1 MVEEI
6 HHHTFKVVEQPTNPV
21 ISLLFS
27 IFVISAFVFLLI
39 SLIRTIQFKKLHFGF
54 FGFLFIIVLSA
65 TFVFIAYFWFFL
77 TLLEAVGLFLLIAPV
92 TCLFAFCAAK
102 ASL

>member
-1 MVEEI
+1 MIKDLIIVKQEN
-6 HHHTFKVVEQPTNPV
+6 EQPTNPA
-21 ISLLFS
+21 ISSLFS
-27 IFVISAFVFLLI
+27 IFVIGTFAILLI
-39 SLIRTIQFKKLHFGF
+39 SLMRTIQFKKLHFGF
-54 FGFLFIIVLSA
+54 FTLLFIIVLSA

-102 ASL
+102 VSL